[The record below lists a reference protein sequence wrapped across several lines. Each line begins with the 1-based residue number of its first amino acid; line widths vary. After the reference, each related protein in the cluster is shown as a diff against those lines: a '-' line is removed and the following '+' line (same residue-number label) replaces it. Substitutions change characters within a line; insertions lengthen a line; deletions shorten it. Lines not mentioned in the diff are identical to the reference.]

1 MTYSEAPPSKLVL
14 ARDGQT
20 GSTAV
25 GHVRS
30 RPFQEKGLRPWPMK
44 RAIKAGAYL
53 LT

>member
-30 RPFQEKGLRPWPMK
+30 RLCQEKGLRPWPMK
-44 RAIKAGAYL
+44 RAIKAGACL